1 MLLKNGFAYDNGHFH
16 LSDVLIENG
25 CIKKIA
31 MDIPVDPKDQVI
43 DDQVIDDQVIDVK
56 GKYIIPGFVDMH
68 VHFREPG
75 FPNKET
81 IRTGCM
87 AAAKGGFTAVCT
99 MPNLYPAPD
108 SLKNLKAEQ
117 DIINRDA
124 IIKVYPYGCITKGRL
139 GKVPVDMK
147 KMSGHVIALS
157 DDGNSIQ
164 DESVMEQAMKQ
175 AKAAHMVIASHCEDA
190 RYKDTPEAEYMQVRR
205 DLELCSKTGCRLH
218 VCHVST
224 KESVDLIR
232 QAKRIGV
239 RVTCETTPHYLILCE
254 DDVYDDGRFK
264 VNPPIRKASDRDALI
279 FGLLDGTIDIIAT
292 DHAPHTKDEKSKGF
306 KGSVNGITGLD
317 TAFAVLN
324 TKLVL
329 TKILSSEKIISLMSL
344 KPRELF
350 GIEGGMKEGKI
361 CDLAVIDKNAEYV
374 IDPGSFA
381 SMGKSTPFEGM
392 HVHGRNTMTICNG
405 EIVWRYT
412 D

>member
-16 LSDVLIENG
+16 LSDILIENG
-25 CIKKIA
+25 RIKKIA
-31 MDIPVDPKDQVI
+31 ADIPVDPKEQI
-43 DDQVIDDQVIDVK
+43 IDVK
-56 GKYIIPGFVDMH
+56 DKYIIPGFVDIH

-75 FPNKET
+75 FPYKET
-81 IRTGCM
+81 IRTGSM

-108 SLKNLKAEQ
+108 SLKNLKVEQ
-117 DIINRDA
+117 DIIDRDA
-124 IIKVYPYGCITKGRL
+124 VIKVYPYGCITKGRL
-139 GKVPVDMK
+139 GKKPVDME
-147 KMSGHVIALS
+147 KMSGHVVALS
-157 DDGNSIQ
+157 DDGNGIQ
-164 DESVMEQAMKQ
+164 DESVMEQAMRQ
-175 AKAAHMVIASHCEDA
+175 AKAAHMIIAAHCEDT
-190 RYKDTPEAEYMQVRR
+190 RYGNAPEAEYMQVKR
-205 DLELCSKTGCRLH
+205 DLELSLKTGCRLH

-264 VNPPIRKASDRDALI
+264 VNPPLRKASDRDALI

-306 KGSVNGITGLD
+306 NDSVNGFSGLE
-317 TAFAVLN
+317 TAFTVLH

-329 TKILSSEKIISLMSL
+329 TRILSSEKIISLMSL

-361 CDLAVIDKNAEYV
+361 CDLAVIDKDAQYV
-374 IDPGSFA
+374 IDPGSFL

-392 HVHGRNTMTICNG
+392 DVSGRNVMTICNG